1 MIGLVKITIDTK
13 EDSRHEIKKV
23 VDMLNAIIE
32 AETVSGGAAGSQE
45 LVVGEGIFGMFS
57 SNSEES
63 APAAQPSGVNELA
76 GFFAE
81 NKEESV
87 NLDEQKVVE
96 GVKKADEDEDI
107 RIVPY

>member
-1 MIGLVKITIDTK
+1 MMGFVKITIDTK
-13 EDSRHEIKKV
+13 ADSRHEIKKV

-32 AETVSGGAAGSQE
+32 AEATSGGAAGSPE
-45 LVVGEGIFGMFS
+45 PIVGEGIFGMFS

-63 APAAQPSGVNELA
+63 APAAKPSGGNELA

-87 NLDEQKVVE
+87 NLDDQKVVE
-96 GVKKADEDEDI
+96 GVKKADEDEDV
-107 RIVPY
+107 RVVPY

>member
-1 MIGLVKITIDTK
+1 MKITIDTK
-13 EDSRHEIKKV
+13 ADSRHEIKKV

-32 AETVSGGAAGSQE
+32 VESSPGGAAGGPE
-45 LVVGEGIFGMFS
+45 PIVGEGIFGMFS
-57 SNSEES
+57 SNSEEN
-63 APAAQPSGVNELA
+63 APSTQLSGGNELA

-81 NKEESV
+81 NKEEKV
-87 NLDEQKVVE
+87 NLEEQKIVE

>member
-1 MIGLVKITIDTK
+1 MGFVKITIDTK
-13 EDSRHEIKKV
+13 ADSSHEIKKV
-23 VDMLNAIIE
+23 VDMLNAIIGAE
-32 AETVSGGAAGSQE
+32 AASGDATGSAQPI
-45 LVVGEGIFGMFS
+45 VGEGVFGMFS

-63 APAAQPSGVNELA
+63 APVTQPSGGNELA

-87 NLDEQKVVE
+87 NLEEKKVVE
-96 GVKKADEDEDI
+96 GVKKDDDEDI